1 MKPLTIGVLG
11 LQGDVEE
18 HEHILGTILDKKI
31 PGSSVQRVKTVNHA
45 DAVHGL
51 VIPGGESTTIGIL
64 GQQRKLLDTIRTR
77 ISNGLPALGTCAGLI
92 LLANRVYDKTAG
104 ETKQSLIGGL
114 DVTVERNSFGRQRE
128 SFEADLSIPILG
140 EAAYRG
146 IFIRSPVIKNAGPK
160 TEVIAKISDNAIV
173 AVRQGNIIG
182 TSFHPELS
190 GDPRLHEYF
199 IQLVSRNPLL
209 S

>member
-18 HEHILGTILDKKI
+18 HEHILGTILEKKI
-31 PGSSVQRVKTVNHA
+31 AGSKVQRIKTLPDA
-45 DAVHGL
+45 EAVHGL
-51 VIPGGESTTIGIL
+51 IVPGGESTSIGIL
-64 GQQRKLLDTIRTR
+64 AQQGKLLDTIRTR
-77 ISNGLPALGTCAGLI
+77 ISTGLPVLGTCAGLI
-92 LLANRVYDKTAG
+92 MLANRVYDKAVG

-128 SFEADLSIPILG
+128 SFEADISIPILG
-140 EAAYRG
+140 EAAFRG

-160 TEVIAKISDNAIV
+160 TDVISKINDAIV
-173 AVRQGNIIG
+173 AVKQGNIIA

-190 GDPRLHEYF
+190 GDTRLHEYF